1 MDKVNRFFSLK
12 PLFLGLCALG
22 FSATAFAAADSADV
36 KALRA
41 EVAALKKEM
50 HELKSDVQA
59 QPAAKTQ
66 HARKHGKKSHHVKS
80 AQMNT
85 PDEGVDLVKVNTDES
100 VLPSDYSIPGRSLVS
115 TGPYVGSP
123 IQFSGSNLIINSP
136 SVNIDTQLLSIRK
149 AMLENIIKH
158 HGRQAAE
165 NFNQG
170 HLLLSGVVE
179 GQAKYHQG
187 NGVAD
192 GSDID
197 LTNVSIDAVV
207 LGPSDWTQAFVELS
221 YNNDFGYN
229 DVYGNTAN
237 GHRVGN
243 SRVYVNKAF
252 ITLGDFNKSPFY
264 ATIGQYYVP
273 FGAYSSAMISDPLTK
288 SLARTKARA
297 VTLGIQ
303 QQSENA
309 FAGSV
314 YAFQGDTK
322 TNANGKRI
330 SNGGVDASYKFATDG
345 IKAKFGVGVIANL
358 ADSVGMQEG
367 TSLWTNANNQRLDH
381 RVPAYDL
388 RGALSIGEHLDLLA
402 EWVGA
407 SKRFDAMDLSYG
419 DHGAKP
425 WALHTEAD
433 YSFYI
438 LNEKPSAI
446 GIAYGKTSD
455 ALGLGLPSDRYSAV
469 FNTSLWRNT
478 LQAIEFRHENNY
490 SKSSTA
496 SSGRTTRTVV
506 NGIGKTDNAVVAE
519 FDYYF

>member
-1 MDKVNRFFSLK
+1 MDKLNRLFSLK
-12 PLFLGLCALG
+12 PLVLGLCALG
-22 FSATAFAAADSADV
+22 FSATAMAATDADV

-50 HELKSDVQA
+50 REFKSDVKSAPVNHVQSV
-59 QPAAKTQ
+59 
-66 HARKHGKKSHHVKS
+66 RKHGKKSRRADNIQVGS
-80 AQMNT
+80 N
-85 PDEGVDLVKVNTDES
+85 VDLMKVSSDDA
-100 VLPSDYSIPGRSLVS
+100 VLPSDYGIPGRSLVS

-149 AMLENIIKH
+149 AILANIIKH
-158 HGRQAAE
+158 HGAQAAE

-170 HLLLSGVVE
+170 HLLLSGVVA

-187 NGVAD
+187 AGVAD

-197 LTNVSIDAVV
+197 LSNMSLDAVV
-207 LGPSDWTQAFVELS
+207 FGPSDWTQAFVELS
-221 YNNDFGYN
+221 YNNDYGYN
-229 DVYGNTAN
+229 DVYGNVAN

-252 ITLGDFNKSPFY
+252 ITIGDFNKSPFY
-264 ATIGQYYVP
+264 ASVGQYYVP
-273 FGAYSSAMISDPLTK
+273 FGAYSSAMITDPLTK

-297 VTLGIQ
+297 ITLGIQ

-322 TNANGKRI
+322 TNANGKRV
-330 SNGGVDASYKFATDG
+330 SNGGIDASYKFATDG
-345 IKAKFGVGVIANL
+345 IKAKFGVGIIANL

-367 TSLWTNANNQRLDH
+367 TNLWANKDNQRIDH
-381 RVPAYDL
+381 RVPAYDV
-388 RGALSIGEHLDLLA
+388 RGALSIGDHLDLLA

-407 SKRFDAMDLSYG
+407 SKRFDALDLSYG

-438 LNEKPSAI
+438 LNEKPSAF

-496 SSGRTTRTVV
+496 TSGRVTRAVA
-506 NGIGKTDNAVVAE
+506 NGLGKTDNAVVAE